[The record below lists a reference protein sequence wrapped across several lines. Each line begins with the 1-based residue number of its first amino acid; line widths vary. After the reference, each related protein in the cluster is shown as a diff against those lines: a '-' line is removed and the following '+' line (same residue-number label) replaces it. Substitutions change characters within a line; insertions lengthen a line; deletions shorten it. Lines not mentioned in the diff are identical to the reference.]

1 MAIIQDNK
9 ELYKTVMLQSLHSFA
24 SITNFILFF
33 ILLLFLLFFFLKC
46 LILCKSKAYER
57 FWSKFKTL
65 AGLSRAKKLIDRLK
79 RLPTRRR
86 RRGRA
91 ECKAMR
97 MYVN

>member
-33 ILLLFLLFFFLKC
+33 IFLFFFIIIFVLKC

-65 AGLSRAKKLIDRLK
+65 AGLSRAKK
-79 RLPTRRR
+79 
-86 RRGRA
+86 
-91 ECKAMR
+91 
-97 MYVN
+97 